1 LITWACVKGGIAE
14 TSSIVRARPSIHDR
28 EQCRMVMSIPD
39 PGGFAK
45 TFVTCQN
52 FDALYVLGKEAIIH
66 RLLKKFVQQGRSE

>member
-1 LITWACVKGGIAE
+1 
-14 TSSIVRARPSIHDR
+14 
-28 EQCRMVMSIPD
+28 MVMSIPD

-45 TFVTCQN
+45 TFVACQN